1 MKNASLPII
10 LIIASLLGSLIAA
23 LILGTTH
30 IIDFNWFVVIVVVI
44 MLAIMGF
51 CVWYIFR
58 TKQKFQEQYDR
69 DRADLLAEYQQFKQN
84 WQAYFANERDRWDKW
99 AIAYSQDREKEY
111 KEQSEEL
118 KRQCME
124 AIDGVKNGFAG
135 QLDNTKIIFTNA
147 VRSYDGALDSQK
159 QYLMDVLHTEMKE
172 LEQRLRKELSLP
184 DEETI
189 TPQ

>member
-1 MKNASLPII
+1 V
-10 LIIASLLGSLIAA
+10 LGSMIAG

-30 IIDFNWFVVIVVVI
+30 IIGFNLLAFILVSI
-44 MLAIMGF
+44 MFAIMVF
-51 CVWYIFR
+51 CVWYTFR

-69 DRADLLAEYQQFKQN
+69 DRNELQAEYQQFKQN
-84 WQAYFANERDRWDKW
+84 WQVYFANERDRWDKW

-111 KEQSEEL
+111 KEHSEDL

-124 AIDGVKNGFAG
+124 AIDDVKKGFAG

-147 VRSYDGALDSQK
+147 VQSYERALDSQK

-172 LEQRLRKELSLP
+172 LEQQLRKELSLH

-189 TPQ
+189 TPP